1 MKLTSISTKETYT
14 SPTKSIV
21 YDIEVEKDHSF
32 CVGSNRTVVHNCTTR
47 LKAAIGYPQ
56 LSAVVE
62 CADAAHGLGGHII
75 SDGGCTTVADFSK
88 AFGAGADIVMSGSF
102 FATVDEADCER
113 EVIDGKT
120 YCYNYG
126 MSSKTAQN
134 KYGSGLKEY
143 RSSEGRTVL
152 IPATGPVDD
161 VIKDILGGI
170 RSCCTYVGAKKI
182 KELPKRTT
190 FIKVNNTHN
199 RVNEENT
206 IGN

>member
-1 MKLTSISTKETYT
+1 MLSKYRLEEINSIEQEIYEGDVFDLEIKE
-14 SPTKSIV
+14 
-21 YDIEVEKDHSF
+21 DHSYA
-32 CVGSNRTVVHNCTTR
+32 VNDNYIVHNC
-47 LKAAIGYPQ
+47 
-56 LSAVVE
+56 S
-62 CADAAHGLGGHII
+62 DAAHGLGGHII
-75 SDGGCTTVADFSK
+75 SDGGCATVADFSK

-102 FATVDEADCER
+102 FAAVDEADCER

-126 MSSKTAQN
+126 MSSQTAQD

-152 IPATGPVDD
+152 IPATGPADA

-170 RSCCTYVGAKKI
+170 RSCCTYVGAI
-182 KELPKRTT
+182 SLKELPKRTT

-199 RVNEENT
+199 TINESST
-206 IGN
+206 VGS